1 MTMQTTPQ
9 LDPRE
14 PLVADT
20 RTLPRSPGSAMEW
33 ATQAS
38 FDEALGLELIGVPA
52 GEPVHVDVNLT
63 SVSEGVLVTGNVSTT
78 VKGECGRCLTAINEP
93 LTVEVSELY
102 AYPDST
108 TAETTDDEEVPRLQ
122 GDLLDLEPV
131 VRDGLV
137 FAMPSTPLCRADCP
151 GLCADCGEKWDDLP
165 ADHAHESLDPRWA
178 ELKKLL

>member
-1 MTMQTTPQ
+1 
-9 LDPRE
+9 
-14 PLVADT
+14 
-20 RTLPRSPGSAMEW
+20 MEW
-33 ATQAS
+33 TTQAS
-38 FDEALGLELIGVPA
+38 FDEPLGLELIAVA
-52 GEPVHVDVNLT
+52 ADEPINVDVTMT
-63 SVSEGVLVTGNVSTT
+63 SVSEGVLVTGTVSTT
-78 VKGECGRCLTAINEP
+78 VTGECGRCLKALDEP
-93 LTVEVSELY
+93 LTVDVSELY

-108 TAETTDDEEVPRLQ
+108 TAETTDSEEVPRLQ

-151 GLCADCGEKWDDLP
+151 GLCPECGAKWDDLP